1 MSVCTTSSPKQVAP
15 KSTQEQYTPSRS
27 AGGINELAIPLDDGR
42 AAVVPVGMTEE
53 TFDLLIGT
61 LQLWKK
67 KLVKVT
73 NPKETSLSE
82 ADPLG
87 GN

>member
-1 MSVCTTSSPKQVAP
+1 
-15 KSTQEQYTPSRS
+15 
-27 AGGINELAIPLDDGR
+27 
-42 AAVVPVGMTEE
+42 MTEE